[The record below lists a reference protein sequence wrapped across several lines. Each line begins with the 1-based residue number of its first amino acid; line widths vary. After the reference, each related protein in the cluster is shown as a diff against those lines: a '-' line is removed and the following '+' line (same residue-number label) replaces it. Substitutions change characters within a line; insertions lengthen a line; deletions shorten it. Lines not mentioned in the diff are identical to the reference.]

1 MRKNKP
7 GGGFLLE
14 FVIITGMSGA
24 GKSQAMK
31 AMEDMGYYCMDNL
44 PPTLLPKFAEL
55 CCKSK
60 GTIDKVA
67 VVVDIRGGIFFQ
79 DLFDSLEELEKMNI
93 KYRILFL
100 DAEDPVL
107 VKRYKELRRP
117 HPLNPYGRIID
128 GIEEE
133 RVLLED
139 IKNRADYIIDT
150 SKLTIGMLK
159 EEISKIFVE
168 GEEFRQLAISVV
180 SFGFKHG
187 ILLDA
192 DLVFDVRFIPNPY
205 YIPELRDLTGEDK
218 AVKDYIFAWE
228 QTNTF
233 LEKLLDMLEFLIP
246 YYIKEGKTQLIIGI
260 GCTGGRHRSV
270 AITNKI
276 VDELKSKGH
285 RAIASHRDYKLD

>member
-1 MRKNKP
+1 M
-7 GGGFLLE
+7 E

-44 PPTLLPKFAEL
+44 PPALLPKFAEL
-55 CCKSK
+55 CYQSK
-60 GTIDKVA
+60 RTIDKVA
-67 VVVDIRGGIFFQ
+67 VVVDIRGGIFFE
-79 DLFDSLEELEKMNI
+79 DLFKGLEDLEEKSI

-100 DAEDPVL
+100 DAEDSVL
-107 VKRYKELRRP
+107 IKRYKELRRP
-117 HPLNPYGRIID
+117 HPLNPNGRIIE
-128 GIEEE
+128 GIGQE
-133 RVLLED
+133 RVLLEEV
-139 IKNRADYIIDT
+139 KNKADYIIDT

-168 GEEFRQLAISVV
+168 GKELRRLTISVV

-205 YIPELRDLTGEDK
+205 YIPELRDLTGEDTN
-218 AVKDYIFAWE
+218 VKDYVFAWE
-228 QTNTF
+228 QTKTF
-233 LEKLLDMLEFLIP
+233 VKKLLDMLEFLIP

-260 GCTGGRHRSV
+260 GCTGGKHRSV
-270 AITNKI
+270 AIANKI
-276 VDELKSKGH
+276 EDKLKEKGH
-285 RAIASHRDYKLD
+285 RAIVNHRDYKLV